1 MPEAGAR
8 RRASVRMVP
17 GVLDP
22 SPVDVEVEA
31 VDAVVEEVAVASDE
45 DVLDPAPVSWG
56 VQAGKKVRTVTR
68 KNSERKAAVR
78 PCPCRVVESFV
89 SVRAA
94 LPLADL
100 QLDES

>member
-17 GVLDP
+17 GVLEP
-22 SPVDVEVEA
+22 PVVDVVVEA
-31 VDAVVEEVAVASDE
+31 VETVAEEVVTASDE
-45 DVLDPAPVSWG
+45 DVLDPPPGSWG
-56 VQAGKKVRTVTR
+56 VQAAKKVRTDMSKKR
-68 KNSERKAAVR
+68 ERKVAVR

-94 LPLADL
+94 FR
-100 QLDES
+100 SRSYC